1 MVCNIEASGAI
12 IPETRIDT
20 SFHESKLN
28 DTVIITKEKLKLK
41 LHRIHDTVYVEA
53 EREADTV
60 VVEKEVAV
68 ERVVVKNNAPK
79 SENGALNLFGLYNY
93 RILILIGL
101 GILFLFVVWR
111 GWPR

>member
-1 MVCNIEASGAI
+1 M
-12 IPETRIDT
+12 
-20 SFHESKLN
+20 
-28 DTVIITKEKLKLK
+28 
-41 LHRIHDTVYVEA
+41 
-53 EREADTV
+53 

-68 ERVVVKNNAPK
+68 ERLVVKNNAPK

-101 GILFLFVVWR
+101 GILFLVVLR